1 MAMQLLSVPR
11 ATPPHLATLAASLTP
26 LLSPA
31 NAGGFHLRYQGGA
44 VVIEQADFTNVNTA
58 AVQAAVAAAPADSDV
73 LNAKETIDELPVWMR
88 AFFLTLVDQIN
99 VLRTQ
104 PSTTFV
110 AVTPAQAWSAVKAKI
125 DTL

>member
-1 MAMQLLSVPR
+1 MALQLLSVAR
-11 ATPPHLATLAASLTP
+11 VTPPHLATLGATLAP
-26 LLSPA
+26 LLTVA
-31 NAGGFHLRYQGGA
+31 NAGGFYLRYQSG
-44 VVIEQADFTNVNTA
+44 VVLIEQGAFTNVDTA